1 MLILTPPSEGK
12 SIKNTVNIQFSETN
26 FVFAKQVKEILI
38 LLKSLNEN
46 KIVSTYGTNLE
57 KAKDLHKINLK
68 VFDNKCSMAIERYT
82 GVVFSNLDWK
92 SLDNNEK
99 AYLNKNLRIFSGM
112 FGLLKP
118 NDLIPNYKLKM
129 NVLALTNFWKIHIS
143 NQLNKE
149 DLILDLLP
157 AVHRKAF
164 NLKQNVFKINFL
176 INKDGKLIQ
185 SAHAG
190 KVVKGKFIRFLAQHN
205 IQDFEELKKFS
216 FDGYKW
222 NGDFFLK
229 NS

>member
-12 SIKNTVNIQFSETN
+12 SIQNTVNTKFSETN

-57 KAKDLHKINLK
+57 KAKDLHKNNLK
-68 VFDNKCSMAIERYT
+68 VFDNECSKAIERYT

-92 SLDNNEK
+92 SLDNNAK

-112 FGLLKP
+112 FGMLKP

-164 NLKQNVFKINFL
+164 NKKQLNYSLTKIRYYLVFFYLNFSW
-176 INKDGKLIQ
+176 KLFNLC
-185 SAHAG
+185 SSLGAP
-190 KVVKGKFIRFLAQHN
+190 
-205 IQDFEELKKFS
+205 
-216 FDGYKW
+216 
-222 NGDFFLK
+222 
-229 NS
+229 

>member
-12 SIKNTVNIQFSETN
+12 SIKNTVSKKFSETN
-26 FVFAKQVKEILI
+26 FVFEKQVKEILMI
-38 LLKSLNEN
+38 LKPLNEN

-68 VFDNKCSMAIERYT
+68 VFDNECSMAIERYT

-157 AVHRKAF
+157 AVHRKAL

-222 NGDFFLK
+222 NGDCFLK

>member
-12 SIKNTVNIQFSETN
+12 SIQNTVSKKFSETN
-26 FVFAKQVKEILI
+26 FVFEKQVKEILMI
-38 LLKSLNEN
+38 LKPLNEN
-46 KIVSTYGTNLE
+46 KIISTYGTNLE
-57 KAKDLHKINLK
+57 KAKDLHKNNLK
-68 VFDNKCSMAIERYT
+68 VFDNEWSMAIERYT

-129 NVLALTNFWKIHIS
+129 NVLALTNFWKLHIS

-157 AVHRKAF
+157 AVHRKAL
-164 NLKQNVFKINFL
+164 NLKQNVFKINLL
-176 INKDGKLIQ
+176 INKDGKFIQ

-216 FDGYKW
+216 FVGYKW

>member
-12 SIKNTVNIQFSETN
+12 SIKNTVSKKFSETN
-26 FVFAKQVKEILI
+26 FVFEKQVKEILMI
-38 LLKSLNEN
+38 LKPLNEN
-46 KIVSTYGTNLE
+46 KIISTYGTNLE
-57 KAKDLHKINLK
+57 KAKDLHKNNLK
-68 VFDNKCSMAIERYT
+68 VFDNECSMAIERYT

-129 NVLALTNFWKIHIS
+129 NVLALTNFWKLHIS

-164 NLKQNVFKINFL
+164 DLKKNVFKINFL

-222 NGDFFLK
+222 NGDCFLK

>member
-157 AVHRKAF
+157 AVHRKAL

-205 IQDFEELKKFS
+205 IQDFEELKKFN